1 MILLGRPPGGGDDDA
16 VNIPERREYRV
27 PSRKEFNRAKS
38 HYPVCYNLDFMLPRR
53 ILWKLLVATVFLPC
67 LAYALDRQPNA
78 DYRARRVALA
88 HKTSGGV
95 VVLFAAVE
103 AEGPND
109 LYGFRQDNNFYYLTG
124 VNEPGAAVLIA
135 PEVAGEAT
143 VKGHPY
149 TEILFLPGRNP
160 SQEKWTGPKLGPEN
174 PEAAK
179 LTGFDRVEQ
188 IDKLR
193 DELVRLLPQPR
204 AVVYSD
210 LPRFEEGS
218 PSATPLEWLRRANAF
233 PVSASL
239 QDVKPT
245 LDEMRR
251 VKDAGEIA
259 LIRKATDASMAGHL
273 AAMHALRPGM
283 NEREIQAIVQYEF
296 QKRGCERPA
305 YAPIVGAGLN
315 STVLHYSEDSATIQ
329 AGDVLLI
336 DAAGEYSMYATDI
349 TRTLPASGK
358 FTPRQR
364 EIYNIVLGAQEAAIH
379 AFRAGQ
385 STMTGDSADALHNI
399 AYNYINTHGKDLHG
413 KPLGQYFIHG
423 LGHFVG
429 LSVHDVGGVSVPLDR
444 GMVFTLEP
452 GIYIPEERL
461 GVRIEDMFYVA
472 ADGALVRLT
481 AGLPRTAEEVEAAM
495 AGR

>member
-179 LTGFDRVEQ
+179 LTGFDRVERSTSCATNWCACCRSPAPWS
-188 IDKLR
+188 IPIFRGSRR
-193 DELVRLLPQPR
+193 DR
-204 AVVYSD
+204 
-210 LPRFEEGS
+210 
-218 PSATPLEWLRRANAF
+218 LRRRRSSGCAAQMHF
-233 PVSASL
+233 PS
-239 QDVKPT
+239 P
-245 LDEMRR
+245 
-251 VKDAGEIA
+251 
-259 LIRKATDASMAGHL
+259 
-273 AAMHALRPGM
+273 LR
-283 NEREIQAIVQYEF
+283 
-296 QKRGCERPA
+296 C
-305 YAPIVGAGLN
+305 
-315 STVLHYSEDSATIQ
+315 
-329 AGDVLLI
+329 
-336 DAAGEYSMYATDI
+336 
-349 TRTLPASGK
+349 RT
-358 FTPRQR
+358 
-364 EIYNIVLGAQEAAIH
+364 
-379 AFRAGQ
+379 
-385 STMTGDSADALHNI
+385 
-399 AYNYINTHGKDLHG
+399 
-413 KPLGQYFIHG
+413 
-423 LGHFVG
+423 
-429 LSVHDVGGVSVPLDR
+429 
-444 GMVFTLEP
+444 
-452 GIYIPEERL
+452 
-461 GVRIEDMFYVA
+461 
-472 ADGALVRLT
+472 
-481 AGLPRTAEEVEAAM
+481 
-495 AGR
+495 

>member
-1 MILLGRPPGGGDDDA
+1 MFRPKSLRSVPQSLLPILFLLA
-16 VNIPERREYRV
+16 IPA
-27 PSRKEFNRAKS
+27 S
-38 HYPVCYNLDFMLPRR
+38 
-53 ILWKLLVATVFLPC
+53 T
-67 LAYALDRQPNA
+67 LDRQPNA
-78 DYRARRVALA
+78 DYRARRVALSR
-88 HKTSGGV
+88 KTNGGV

-103 AEGPND
+103 AEGPNA

-135 PEVAGEAT
+135 PEIAGDAT
-143 VKGHPY
+143 QPSHSY
-149 TEILFLPGRNP
+149 TEILFLPGRNY

-179 LTGFDRVEQ
+179 LTGFDRVEAL
-188 IDKLR
+188 DRLR
-193 DELVRLLPQPR
+193 DELLRLLPQPR

-210 LPRFEEGS
+210 LPSFQE
-218 PSATPLEWLRRANAF
+218 PATSATPLEWLRRANAF
-233 PVSASL
+233 PVYVSL
-239 QDVKPT
+239 EDVKPM

-259 LIRKATDASMAGHL
+259 LIRKATEASMAGHL
-273 AAMHALRPGM
+273 AAMRALKPGM
-283 NEREIQAIVQYEF
+283 TEREIAAIVQYEF

-305 YAPIVGAGLN
+305 YAPIVGAGFN
-315 STVLHYSEDSATIQ
+315 STVLHYSDDSATIQ
-329 AGDVLLI
+329 AGDLVVI
-336 DAAGEYSMYATDI
+336 DAGGEYSMYATDI

-364 EIYNIVLGAQEAAIH
+364 EIYNIVLGAQEAAIK

-385 STMTGDSADALHNI
+385 TAMTGDAADALYNV

-429 LSVHDVGGVSVPLDR
+429 LSVHDVGGTAVSLDK

-461 GVRIEDMFYVA
+461 GVRIEDMFYV
-472 ADGALVRLT
+472 DQSGALVRLT

-495 AGR
+495 AAR

>member
-1 MILLGRPPGGGDDDA
+1 MW
-16 VNIPERREYRV
+16 
-27 PSRKEFNRAKS
+27 
-38 HYPVCYNLDFMLPRR
+38 C
-53 ILWKLLVATVFLPC
+53 
-67 LAYALDRQPNA
+67 
-78 DYRARRVALA
+78 
-88 HKTSGGV
+88 
-95 VVLFAAVE
+95 
-103 AEGPND
+103 
-109 LYGFRQDNNFYYLTG
+109 
-124 VNEPGAAVLIA
+124 
-135 PEVAGEAT
+135 
-143 VKGHPY
+143 
-149 TEILFLPGRNP
+149 
-160 SQEKWTGPKLGPEN
+160 
-174 PEAAK
+174 
-179 LTGFDRVEQ
+179 
-188 IDKLR
+188 
-193 DELVRLLPQPR
+193 
-204 AVVYSD
+204 
-210 LPRFEEGS
+210 
-218 PSATPLEWLRRANAF
+218 
-233 PVSASL
+233 
-239 QDVKPT
+239 
-245 LDEMRR
+245 
-251 VKDAGEIA
+251 
-259 LIRKATDASMAGHL
+259 
-273 AAMHALRPGM
+273 
-283 NEREIQAIVQYEF
+283 
-296 QKRGCERPA
+296 
-305 YAPIVGAGLN
+305 
-315 STVLHYSEDSATIQ
+315 
-329 AGDVLLI
+329 LI
-336 DAAGEYSMYATDI
+336 DVGGEYSMYATDI